1 MVLHPGGDPVRPMD
15 RQIVDDDEQL
25 ARGLADQAAQ
35 EIEKDRRLD
44 GALIDHETQL
54 ALIGQAGNHRLRK
67 ALARSPDDRGVPSG
81 GKAAAVIGPTGQAGL
96 VGPLDFTAVRL
107 GFAGNRRVGVL
118 QPCANRLI
126 LSLGGSPRWPLGSE
140 TPGPQIA
147 ADHRQSQPDP
157 SFACDQRPH
166 RLARPQ
172 RKRQTELIGTAAGD

>member
-1 MVLHPGGDPVRPMD
+1 M
-15 RQIVDDDEQL
+15 
-25 ARGLADQAAQ
+25 
-35 EIEKDRRLD
+35 
-44 GALIDHETQL
+44 
-54 ALIGQAGNHRLRK
+54 
-67 ALARSPDDRGVPSG
+67 
-81 GKAAAVIGPTGQAGL
+81 
-96 VGPLDFTAVRL
+96 RL

-147 ADHRQSQPDP
+147 ADHRQGQPDP

-172 RKRQTELIGTAAGD
+172 RKRQTELIGTAAGDEVAQPLFLRRAQRFLLARTTTPPPARQDRLAALCRHFDPLTDKSAVHPHRCGRFNPRLTRSDHRHRDTAQLRLRRWGQRAKISFDHHAVLNSGIRQMLLI